1 MSTTNLPSS
10 EQWPI
15 QFEKGGWEPAESG
28 SANNPYRV
36 GKPMRHPRKGK
47 AKDLTRIL
55 YNEHIT
61 VCGIPEEAY
70 EYMVNGKPAIA
81 WVMERQCVRTDR
93 KSGIVNDANKFA
105 LETMG
110 DAAYPLKL
118 LARIISISMK
128 TLAIVRA
135 LPELSWAKAAE

>member
-1 MSTTNLPSS
+1 
-10 EQWPI
+10 
-15 QFEKGGWEPAESG
+15 
-28 SANNPYRV
+28 
-36 GKPMRHPRKGK
+36 
-47 AKDLTRIL
+47 
-55 YNEHIT
+55 
-61 VCGIPEEAY
+61 
-70 EYMVNGKPAIA
+70 VNGKPAIA

-118 LARIISISMK
+118 LARIISVSMK

-135 LPELSWAKAAE
+135 LPEPSWAK